1 MPLFD
6 GKAATMTGG
15 EARQTSPP
23 ISSTRLTRRFR
34 RIPLNKLR
42 ASRAIAFVLR
52 KYFQP
57 RIFREIR
64 GNERTKKPFAL

>member
-23 ISSTRLTRRFR
+23 ISSTRLARRPG
-34 RIPLNKLR
+34 RIPLNKVR
-42 ASRAIAFVLR
+42 ASRAVAFVLR
-52 KYFQP
+52 KYF
-57 RIFREIR
+57 FSRE
-64 GNERTKKPFAL
+64 TFA